1 VVGAAQ
7 RYVDESFCLDKS
19 AGGYPNAHPAFSS
32 HPAIVHAIETYM
44 PVTPILSQ
52 GMKLDIDSWGPDG
65 LLQLYFPT
73 HLKAALLSEPPD
85 AITSFGLPEYVDV
98 AFQLNE
104 THQLFTVRGWVERC
118 GGAFDTT
125 DAC

>member
-1 VVGAAQ
+1 
-7 RYVDESFCLDKS
+7 
-19 AGGYPNAHPAFSS
+19 
-32 HPAIVHAIETYM
+32 
-44 PVTPILSQ
+44 
-52 GMKLDIDSWGPDG
+52 MKLDIDSWGPDG

-73 HLKAALLSEPPD
+73 HLKAALLSQPPD